1 MIQPIIELI
10 ERCDDILQE
19 NMYLVN
25 TTELYIKIRSTII
38 KDRKCTFAEVGAK
51 SPNIAIERNEIYAN
65 SKSLPPTQTN
75 LSGFRGGISAYPTN
89 RLKVK
94 ALSAQEFTCDIIIIK
109 GGQLRKSPY
118 GGFVPFCIGLYSV
131 RFDGQITE
139 IYNFQDTE
147 GMLDIKTVHNIGQF
161 MVPCNIRFLMDL
173 ITKQHLTY
181 QGWSYFQGDSF
192 INKEIT
198 NDTFITK
205 LHFSINFP
213 RQCAHVE
220 IEENIW
226 QKTHIIRS
234 HASDDEEET
243 EYEDRHIYASFV
255 FTETSLIKFISNVNT
270 IASWQATDIVFFKK
284 TLKSEFEKVTGI
296 HLIETI
302 KCYSNRVLYL

>member
-1 MIQPIIELI
+1 M
-10 ERCDDILQE
+10 
-19 NMYLVN
+19 
-25 TTELYIKIRSTII
+25 
-38 KDRKCTFAEVGAK
+38 
-51 SPNIAIERNEIYAN
+51 
-65 SKSLPPTQTN
+65 
-75 LSGFRGGISAYPTN
+75 
-89 RLKVK
+89 
-94 ALSAQEFTCDIIIIK
+94 
-109 GGQLRKSPY
+109 
-118 GGFVPFCIGLYSV
+118 YSV